1 MPKLGGRR
9 EPAAARALVE
19 HSDPSDAFRA
29 SKSLPQSVLNSPG
42 PDQIVHD
49 VPAVI
54 DPPRTEEF
62 PAAVAGI
69 QPQGAVAAPADQ
81 IDWAVDITP
90 KQRQRA
96 SVASRC
102 RSGPT
107 APGRR
112 AAGRGEP

>member
-19 HSDPSDAFRA
+19 PQRPVRR
-29 SKSLPQSVLNSPG
+29 LPGQQVVAP
-42 PDQIVHD
+42 ICVE
-49 VPAVI
+49 I
-54 DPPRTEEF
+54 
-62 PAAVAGI
+62 AGI

-81 IDWAVDITP
+81 IDWAVAVDITP

-102 RSGPT
+102 DLDRP
-107 APGRR
+107 RQ
-112 AAGRGEP
+112 AAAR